1 MRVSSNTFY
10 DAGISAM
17 QRQNAKLLQVQQQIA
32 SGKRMLTP
40 ADDPIGAAQ
49 ALEVTQSQ
57 SINTQYG
64 TNSGTANDSIALE
77 ESVLGS
83 ITSLLQDVK
92 TVAVNA
98 GNGVL
103 NKNDRAGLASD
114 LASKY
119 QALLGLA
126 NTVDSSG
133 QYLFSGYQGS
143 VRPFFESAP
152 GVVGYSGDQGQR
164 LIQISDSRQ
173 IAVSDAGSDVF
184 QRIASGNGSFVTAT
198 GSNTGSGVIDQGTVL
213 ETAKWSNPANSKDLS
228 IKFAVNAGVTSYDI
242 IDNISGNSLLTG
254 AAPGAAPY
262 PRVYANGANIS
273 LQQVGPPAFDF
284 GAQVSITGVPA
295 NGDTFSIKP
304 STHQDMFKMI
314 DDLAQLLKTNTTGAA
329 LTNQLSAAQ
338 TNLNNAM
345 ENVLF
350 MRFSAGARLNEIDT
364 VAATR
369 DNRALQDSTTLSR
382 LQDVDFAQAAAQ
394 LTQQQVNLEA
404 AQKSFANVAGLSLF
418 TYL

>member
-1 MRVSSNTFY
+1 
-10 DAGISAM
+10 
-17 QRQNAKLLQVQQQIA
+17 
-32 SGKRMLTP
+32 
-40 ADDPIGAAQ
+40 
-49 ALEVTQSQ
+49 
-57 SINTQYG
+57 
-64 TNSGTANDSIALE
+64 
-77 ESVLGS
+77 
-83 ITSLLQDVK
+83 
-92 TVAVNA
+92 
-98 GNGVL
+98 
-103 NKNDRAGLASD
+103 
-114 LASKY
+114 
-119 QALLGLA
+119 
-126 NTVDSSG
+126 
-133 QYLFSGYQGS
+133 LFSGYQGS
-143 VRPFFESAP
+143 VRPFYESAP

-262 PRVYANGANIS
+262 PRVYANGANIT
-273 LQQVGPPAFDF
+273 LQQVGTPAFDF